1 MDERL
6 TMRTKHSAVLRKTV
20 NPKGA
25 PLRKAIRK
33 LADYEDTGLT
43 PEEVSKL
50 QTQLIYTQEVADAY
64 MKDNERLLKLL
75 GGEA

>member
-1 MDERL
+1 MNDRL
-6 TMRTKHSAVLRKTV
+6 TVRTKNSAVLRKTV

-25 PLRKAIRK
+25 PLRKALKK

-43 PEEVSKL
+43 PEEVSEL
-50 QTQLIYTQEVADAY
+50 QTQLIYAHEVADAY

-75 GGEA
+75 GNEA